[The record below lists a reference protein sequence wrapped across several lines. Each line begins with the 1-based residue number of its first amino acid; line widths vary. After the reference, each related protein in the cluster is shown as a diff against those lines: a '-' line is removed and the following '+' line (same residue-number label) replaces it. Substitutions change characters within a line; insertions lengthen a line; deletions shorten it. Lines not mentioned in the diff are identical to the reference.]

1 MVKNSVKSFVTGALV
16 FYLLAMHVPAIAM
29 QEISFS
35 GEQDGYFEEGQYVA
49 TGNITVKRGKTLTF
63 APGSVV
69 RFKPYTGIVVE
80 GTLKSFGWE
89 SQPVVFTSDNNRPNA
104 SNQPNK
110 VPAPFDWNG
119 ITVVDSAASVFFEN
133 VRISYSTYGLD
144 IKSASSKV
152 NLRSVVFSDNGR
164 SGISV
169 DDEQLGVIDNELFSF
184 VQPKQDS
191 EVVPVKS
198 APAAATPA
206 LVAPAPK
213 AEAAPMKKISW
224 RTPVRIAF
232 GGITLAGAGFAAYE
246 YLQAKKY
253 NSSSQDKANPN
264 MSGDVKKSDD
274 AIVNTNIGWAIL
286 AGGACGLVLTF
297 FF

>member
-1 MVKNSVKSFVTGALV
+1 MVKKAGKSFVSGGLLV
-16 FYLLAMHVPAIAM
+16 YYILAMHVPALAM

-49 TGNITVKRGKTLTF
+49 TGTITVKRGKTLTF
-63 APGSVV
+63 APGSVI

-80 GTLKSFGWE
+80 GTLKCFGWE

-104 SNQPNK
+104 SNPRNK

-133 VRISYSTYGLD
+133 VRLSYSTYGLD

-152 NLRSVVFSDNGR
+152 NLRSVVFSENGR

-169 DDEQLGVIDNELFSF
+169 DDEQLGVIDNEQFSF
-184 VQPKQDS
+184 VQPKPDS
-191 EVVPVKS
+191 EVVPLKN
-198 APAAATPA
+198 APAA
-206 LVAPAPK
+206 VAPAPK
-213 AEAAPMKKISW
+213 AEAAPAPMKKMSW

-246 YLQAKKY
+246 YFQAKKY
-253 NSSSQDKANPN
+253 NNSSQKQVNPN
-264 MSGDVKKSDD
+264 MSDDVGKSND
-274 AIVNTNIGWAIL
+274 AIVNTNIGWAIF
-286 AGGACGLVLTF
+286 AGGACGFTLTF